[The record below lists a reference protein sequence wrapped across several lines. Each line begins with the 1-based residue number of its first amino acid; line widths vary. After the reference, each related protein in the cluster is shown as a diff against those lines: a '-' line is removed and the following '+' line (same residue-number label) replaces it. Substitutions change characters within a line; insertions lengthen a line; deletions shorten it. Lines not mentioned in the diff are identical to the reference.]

1 MLGLRRTSSEGRAL
15 GTVNLTW
22 RLLGRSSAP
31 PPGYEASRLS
41 TKQLQKRGLHPQ
53 RPNNE
58 EWDKRQRRGL
68 SPAEP
73 MKKSWE
79 IKIESGQ

>member
-1 MLGLRRTSSEGRAL
+1 MLGLRRTSSEGGAL

-31 PPGYEASRLS
+31 PPGCEDSQLS
-41 TKQLQKRGLHPQ
+41 TKQSQKRGLHPQ

-58 EWDKRQRRGL
+58 EWGKRQRGGL

-73 MKKSWE
+73 IKNSWE